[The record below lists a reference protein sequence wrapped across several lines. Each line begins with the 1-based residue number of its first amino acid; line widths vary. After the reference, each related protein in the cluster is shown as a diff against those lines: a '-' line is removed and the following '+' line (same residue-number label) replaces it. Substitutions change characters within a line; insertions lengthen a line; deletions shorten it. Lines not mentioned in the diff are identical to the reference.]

1 MKTWSTVSSTVERDE
16 PAFAQSHGARL
27 MFIGIDL
34 GTSGVKVVL
43 LDGEGVL
50 RASAG
55 APLSVS
61 RPQPRWSEQD
71 PQAWW
76 QATLDAMDQLMRD
89 MLQQG
94 LDPAAILSIGLSGQM
109 HGATVLDAQGQ
120 VLRPAILWNDGR
132 SDAECAELEAV
143 PGFREITGNL
153 AMPGFTA
160 PKLLWLR
167 RHEPELFARIDKV
180 LLPKDYLRYRLS
192 GDFAT
197 DPSDAAG
204 TLWLDVARR
213 RWSPDMLA
221 ASGLD
226 IAQMPVLVEG
236 SQVTGYLHADLA
248 RRWSIGEVPIAA
260 GAGDNAAGA
269 IGAGVIHPGQA
280 MLSLGTSGV
289 CFAVADGY
297 RAQPQLAVHSFCH
310 ALPDTWHVMSVMLH
324 AASCLDFAARMGGY
338 ADVPEMLG
346 DAESTPMSDSRPW
359 FLPYLGGERTPHNDV
374 HASGV
379 WFGMDQATRRVD
391 LVHAVLEGV
400 GLGLLDGI
408 QALESTGVTLPSI
421 SVIGGGTRS
430 NYWLVMLADILGRPL
445 ELREGSEVG
454 PAVGAARLARM
465 AVNAGERPSDV
476 CPQPT
481 LREVLQ
487 PHTDRHDYYLAQRQP
502 VFRELYLR
510 LRGLHR
516 EGTVAAGSGSSA

>member
-1 MKTWSTVSSTVERDE
+1 
-16 PAFAQSHGARL
+16 

-34 GTSGVKVVL
+34 GTSAVKTVL
-43 LDGEGVL
+43 LDGEGTL
-50 RASAG
+50 RASAS
-55 APLSVS
+55 APLSIS

-71 PQAWW
+71 PEEWW
-76 QATLDAMDQLMRD
+76 QATLAAMDKLMLEVVR
-89 MLQQG
+89 QG
-94 LDPAAILSIGLSGQM
+94 LDPEAIRAIGLSGQM
-109 HGATVLDAQGQ
+109 HGATVLDAQGR

-132 SDAECAELEAV
+132 SDVECAELESL
-143 PGFREITGNL
+143 PDFRAITGNL

-167 RHEPELFARIDKV
+167 RHEPEIFARIDKV

-213 RWSPDMLA
+213 CWSPLMLA
-221 ASGLD
+221 ACGLD

-236 SQVTGYLHADLA
+236 SQVTGHLREDLA
-248 RRWSIGEVPIAA
+248 RRWSIGTLAIAA

-289 CFAVADGY
+289 CFAVVDGY
-297 RAQPQLAVHSFCH
+297 HAQPRLAVHSFCH

-338 ADVPEMLG
+338 ADVPDMLR
-346 DAESTPMSDSRPW
+346 DAESTPMQDSRPW

-400 GLGLLDGI
+400 GLGLLDGVE
-408 QALESTGVTLPSI
+408 ALESTGATLPVI
-421 SVIGGGTRS
+421 SVIGGGARS
-430 NYWLVMLADILGRPL
+430 VFWLAMLADILGRPL
-445 ELREGSEVG
+445 ELREGSDVG

-465 AVNAGERPSDV
+465 AVDRDVDPSAI
-476 CPQPT
+476 CPQPP
-481 LREVLQ
+481 LRQVLQ
-487 PHTDRHDYYLAQRQP
+487 PHADRHHYYLAQRQP
-502 VFRELYLR
+502 VFRELYAR
-510 LRGLHR
+510 LRGLR
-516 EGTVAAGSGSSA
+516 RDAPASDGEGHAA